1 MKLKTKTKINI
12 NSGLVDRVNDVV
24 NCSIL
29 TINTDLKTL
38 NILAELYSENKGV
51 VTKLGQ
57 ISASVNSQTYSDYL
71 NKFTSDK
78 QDKYEAQVQTYYYVL
93 LEEAAKFLKITV
105 ADLEIVDGGI
115 AIK

>member
-1 MKLKTKTKINI
+1 MKLKTKSKINI

-29 TINTDLKTL
+29 TINTDLKTY
-38 NILAELYSENKGV
+38 NILAELYSENNKV
-51 VTKLGQ
+51 VNKLGQ
-57 ISASVNSQTYSDYL
+57 ISASVNRQTFGEYL

-78 QDKYEAQVQTYYYVL
+78 ADKLEAQEQVYYYLL
-93 LEEAAKFLKITV
+93 LEETAKFLKITV

>member
-1 MKLKTKTKINI
+1 MKIKTKAKINFNTGVVDSI
-12 NSGLVDRVNDVV
+12 NDIVSA
-24 NCSIL
+24 SIIN
-29 TINTDLKTL
+29 INTDLKTY